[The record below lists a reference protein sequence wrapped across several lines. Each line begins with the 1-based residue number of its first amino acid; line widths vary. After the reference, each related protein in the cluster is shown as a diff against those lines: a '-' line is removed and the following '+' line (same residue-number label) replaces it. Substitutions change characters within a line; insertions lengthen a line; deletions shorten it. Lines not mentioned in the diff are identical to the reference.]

1 MAAQPWPPE
10 VGGFRAFLE
19 GALAMSPMDRA
30 TPRAAL
36 DDLADVPKWPRRL
49 DGTMQPL
56 EGPRGDVEFP
66 GHKGRFQVREGM
78 LQAQVRGPPW
88 PGR

>member
-1 MAAQPWPPE
+1 MAARAWPPE
-10 VGGFRAFLE
+10 VGGFIEFLN
-19 GALAMSPMDRA
+19 GALAISPKERL
-30 TPRAAL
+30 TPHAAI
-36 DDLADVPKWPRRL
+36 DVLADVPKWPRRV

-66 GHKGRFQVREGM
+66 GHKGRFAVREGM
-78 LQAQVRGPPW
+78 LQPKVRGPPW